1 MVDTQNYSSD
11 LTFSQWEL
19 IKGFLEQK
27 QGRGRPRLA
36 ETRKVMDGILYI
48 LRTGCQWRYLPST
61 YPRKS
66 IVYYYFSK
74 WREDQTLDE
83 VMKALRGSI
92 RLHSGRNLEPSAAI
106 IDSQTVKSTEMC
118 RNNVGYDAAKKT
130 KGRKRH
136 IAVDVLGLLICVMV
150 KSDNIQDYKGAFD
163 LLSLAKEIC
172 PKIQRF
178 WADSG
183 YHVHSLLDWVTETLK
198 SALEIIKRPRKTFK
212 IVQWRWVV
220 ERTFGWLNRYRRLSK
235 DYETLTTSSEA
246 WIKLAMINIM
256 VRRLA

>member
-1 MVDTQNYSSD
+1 MVDIQNYSSD

-19 IKGFLEQK
+19 IEGFLEQK

-92 RLHSGRNLEPSAAI
+92 GDHLKLGGH
-106 IDSQTVKSTEMC
+106 
-118 RNNVGYDAAKKT
+118 AAK
-130 KGRKRH
+130 G
-136 IAVDVLGLLICVMV
+136 
-150 KSDNIQDYKGAFD
+150 S
-163 LLSLAKEIC
+163 E
-172 PKIQRF
+172 
-178 WADSG
+178 
-183 YHVHSLLDWVTETLK
+183 ET
-198 SALEIIKRPRKTFK
+198 
-212 IVQWRWVV
+212 
-220 ERTFGWLNRYRRLSK
+220 
-235 DYETLTTSSEA
+235 
-246 WIKLAMINIM
+246 
-256 VRRLA
+256 